1 MGSIKQQWWAW
12 SHFFLHL
19 GIVGVVEGSN
29 RMAIFFNALRKQQSF
44 ISDIEAMCVTNKT
57 ATKASD
63 FVKSVNTTV
72 KKLKIEDYDPR
83 NYDIIQNLLN
93 DTLTLKPKGTVADPG
108 FCDMTNE
115 DSYVYNIA
123 VSVIKGIYKRFGIEP
138 PEGNKYA
145 EDDYGHTM
153 QTTYAYLWGSVTVS
167 LLMLLIFLFI
177 IRTKKRDVLE
187 YIRLG
192 FRLAVVFLSAGVGCL
207 IFQTNVFVGLIKSP
221 YIVMIICGFLLA
233 IVLFDRFV
241 RVLGVWNFKRRFAI
255 PPPEKKHGHD
265 EHDGI
270 DSEEHSE
277 TYKMSPQVTVQQY
290 TPSPAGYAGVPQIS
304 PGYFPNQ
311 TQATGYSQPEGYAQ
325 NTAYSR

>member
-19 GIVGVVEGSN
+19 GLVGVVEGSN

-44 ISDIEAMCVTNKT
+44 MNDVTALCIKNTT
-57 ATKASD
+57 ATKATD
-63 FVKSVNTTV
+63 FVKKINETAQ
-72 KKLKIEDYDPR
+72 KLKIESYDPR
-83 NYDIIQNLLN
+83 NYDIVQFYLN
-93 DTLTLKPKGTVADPG
+93 ETLTTKPAGTEDDPG

-115 DSYVYNIA
+115 NSYVYNIA
-123 VSVIKGIYKRFGIEP
+123 VYLIKGIYKRFNIDP

-167 LLMLLIFLFI
+167 LFMLLVFLFI
-177 IRTKKRDVLE
+177 IRTKKRDFLE

-207 IFQTNVFVGLIKSP
+207 IFQTKVFVGLITSP
-221 YIVMIICGFLLA
+221 YIVTIVCGFLLA
-233 IVLFDRFV
+233 IIAFDRFI
-241 RVLGVWNFKRRFAI
+241 RILGVWNFKRRFAI

-265 EHDGI
+265 EHDGVG
-270 DSEEHSE
+270 SEDHGES
-277 TYKMSPQVTVQQY
+277 YKMSPQVTVQQY
-290 TPSPAGYAGVPQIS
+290 MPSPSGYAGVPQTS
-304 PGYFPNQ
+304 QGYFPNQ
-311 TQATGYSQPEGYAQ
+311 QQTGYAQPGGYTQ